1 MQMWPRLGRR
11 LMWSTNLWVS
21 ISCEVRDF
29 IWEAKN
35 RQIFDSQILVLFA
48 TFPLIQFSKF
58 NNFLWVCWFLG
69 KNLSNFITP
78 VWKLQNMYCH
88 TCHQLIWYCRS
99 LNVEHWIG
107 IKYLCNVSF
116 DLLKK
121 NSKQFS
127 SNLL

>member
-1 MQMWPRLGRR
+1 MQMWLRLDRC